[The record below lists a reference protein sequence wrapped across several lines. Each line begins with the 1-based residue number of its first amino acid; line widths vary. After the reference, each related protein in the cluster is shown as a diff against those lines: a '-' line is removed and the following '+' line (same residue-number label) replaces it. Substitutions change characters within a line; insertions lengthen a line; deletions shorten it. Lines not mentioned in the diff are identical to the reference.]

1 MADDTN
7 NNATDFLVGS
17 PTPKVAG
24 AGGPFTGTIAQ
35 IQGNGPIASKDG
47 YTATTSGVVTAAYTT
62 GGLNGFYMQTAGS
75 GGAGDPTPNASD
87 AIFVYVGPNG
97 LGSIPA
103 VGHTANVVG
112 LVTEFNGLTQLDT
125 TVTAGSVADGGA
137 ATAIEPHTAA
147 LPGTDCALPGTACLS
162 GTALAAVQ
170 EAHEGELWQPS
181 GDMTVTDAYDGSA
194 FGGDAWGT
202 TASSSMFGEVGL
214 AANSTDPL
222 VAPTEVV
229 DAQDHAA
236 VDARTAYNKAHQL
249 VLDDASSVTYWNT
262 AGTGRDDLT
271 MPWFT
276 PTNPVR
282 VGETVSSASRWSTAS
297 TSDASPHPV
306 EQVTD
311 DGTRSGWTF
320 TDTPAVPAHV
330 GGDLKL
336 ATFNVLNYFPTDR

>member
-1 MADDTN
+1 MTATSSDAAIVDFLGGATTATSYETAPVASNAGNTTSVYRFPVADDTN
-7 NNATDFLVGS
+7 NNATDFPRRLT
-17 PTPKVAG
+17 PTAEGWPAQVA
-24 AGGPFTGTIAQ
+24 PFTGTIAQ
-35 IQGNGPIASKDG
+35 IQGNGPIAYQGRLHRHDHRRRHRG
-47 YTATTSGVVTAAYTT
+47 IHHRRLQRLLHADRRLRRRGRPDPERLRRDLRLRRAA
-62 GGLNGFYMQTAGS
+62 
-75 GGAGDPTPNASD
+75 
-87 AIFVYVGPNG
+87 NG

-112 LVTEFNGLTQLDT
+112 LVTEFNGLTQIDT

-137 ATAIEPHTAA
+137 ATAIEPHTGA

-249 VLDDASSVTYWNT
+249 VLDDASSITYWNT
-262 AGTGRDDLT
+262 
-271 MPWFT
+271 
-276 PTNPVR
+276 
-282 VGETVSSASRWSTAS
+282 
-297 TSDASPHPV
+297 
-306 EQVTD
+306 
-311 DGTRSGWTF
+311 SGHR
-320 TDTPAVPAHV
+320 P
-330 GGDLKL
+330 
-336 ATFNVLNYFPTDR
+336 